1 MGWLVDSKGVIW
13 YESLPGK
20 RFDRIK
26 TTSDSFKVLPIST
39 KQRLQDILLLFRSSS
54 RFNIFRTKTQQ
65 YQMRLRCINSRF
77 GQLSHFHHSPL
88 LALWATGNIFSGQA
102 KHHFL
107 DCFGYSFRYL
117 SVWVNKFSQKRD
129 ALLFIGVCQEPK
141 ISDFHK
147 SVWQDMQK
155 KAPDKFA
162 GIQSHDFDFIIAFS
176 VFIGKGDLV
185 VFYRHNAVV

>member
-1 MGWLVDSKGVIW
+1 MEVVSNSEGVTMVGTITA
-13 YESLPGK
+13 EGLN
-20 RFDRIK
+20 RIK
-26 TTSDSFKVLPIST
+26 TTSDSLKVLPISIK
-39 KQRLQDILLLFRSSS
+39 KQLQDIVLLFRSNS
-54 RFNIFRTKTQQ
+54 RFNVFRTKTQQ

-129 ALLFIGVCQEPK
+129 GLLFIGVCQEAK
-141 ISDFHK
+141 VSDFHK
-147 SVWQDMQK
+147 PVWQDMQK

-162 GIQSHDFDFIIAFS
+162 GIQSHVFDFIVSLS

-185 VFYRHNAVV
+185 VLYGDDAVV